1 MKKEII
7 WQELKTL
14 VAELFDIP
22 QDEVAIDL
30 SMGDVEKWDSLGH
43 LNLILSIEEKFNVK
57 VPLEEIGNLKN
68 LKLILN
74 YIIEQNTP

>member
-57 VPLEEIGNLKN
+57 VPLEEVGNLKN